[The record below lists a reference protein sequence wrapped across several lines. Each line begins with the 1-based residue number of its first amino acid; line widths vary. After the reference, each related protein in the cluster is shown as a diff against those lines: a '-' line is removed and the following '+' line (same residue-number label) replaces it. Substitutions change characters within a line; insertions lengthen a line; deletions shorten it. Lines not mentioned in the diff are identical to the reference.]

1 MAGCKRCVVKN
12 RKWKEE
18 KKKKNRKRG
27 GKNGDLKLLF
37 YMSARAG
44 FSYAQLSCLGDIKCK
59 LYLE

>member
-1 MAGCKRCVVKN
+1 MRG
-12 RKWKEE
+12 KEE
-18 KKKKNRKRG
+18 KMERG
-27 GKNGDLKLLF
+27 KEEKEQEKGMKNGDLKLLF